1 MCLMYTHCDYMMVMC
16 CVFIQDGWNALHCA
30 ARGGHEEIFTFL
42 FNHHPD
48 LFKATSNVS
57 DVV

>member
-16 CVFIQDGWNALHCA
+16 CVFIQRGWNALHYA
-30 ARGGHEEIFTFL
+30 ARGGYVELCTYL
-42 FNHHPD
+42 VNHHPD
-48 LFKATSNVS
+48 LRKGTDNVS